1 MDKSKLKTIITTV
14 ILTFV
19 VSFLAFFL
27 LFNRDTR
34 VINQTLKD
42 GYYVAK
48 SDYGEM
54 SLDVEGKKV
63 LVDVNGLS
71 DIGTINNSKKTIT
84 FKGQDGEFKFE
95 LISNKV
101 VLNYEGTKITFKKS
115 SKENSDT
122 DSSKKETS
130 KTSSSKKET
139 SNSNSLT
146 LEKLKEETE
155 SVVGLKTALAYEKIR
170 SIESANDDVTI
181 YVDFLNEDGKTILSS
196 SEEGKNGK
204 VIKVLSVEKYSD
216 DDNSFNVKFVIG
228 E

>member
-19 VSFLAFFL
+19 ASFLAFFL

-54 SLDVEGKKV
+54 SLDVEGKRV

-101 VLNYEGTKITFKKS
+101 VLNYKGTKVTFKKS

-139 SNSNSLT
+139 SNSLT

-170 SIESANDDVTI
+170 SIEAANDDVTI

-216 DDNSFNVKFVIG
+216 DDDDNSFNVKFVIG
-228 E
+228 A